1 MHLVFATSL
10 IPDDQLTSG
19 YDIANAVIVDALR
32 RAGVRITL
40 FGFVWANRRASD
52 AQNSIL
58 LGEVELRTESVSTL
72 QKIRWLSSALFF
84 GMTFSSAKML
94 TVSTNELKQELAKIE
109 PFDGFVI
116 AATQFA
122 GAFESLLKSK
132 PTLFIAHNVEFRSAE
147 ENAIASRSILQK
159 LLYKREARLLK
170 NLETRLCDR
179 ASYVL
184 TLAEED
190 RLALGVASGEQS
202 SALTLVAS
210 REHFRTSRRA
220 AVGCDLALIG
230 NWTWQPNRIGLDW
243 FLQEVVP
250 LLPHTVK
257 IRIAGYIP
265 HHIHSDHPG
274 IEWVGCVPN
283 ALAFLESA
291 AVIPLISRAGT
302 GVQLKTIQVFES
314 GLASVATSRS
324 LRGIA
329 YRPANCFVTDDA
341 QQFAQLLQTCIK
353 QPPDWVDGSVFYHAQ
368 RKTLDQCIQRGL
380 TVLEKTINKNKS
392 PEFLN

>member
-40 FGFVWANRRASD
+40 IGFNWPNRQSAD
-52 AQNSIL
+52 PENSVA
-58 LGEVELRTESVSTL
+58 LGKVDLRTEAVSAL
-72 QKIRWLSSALFF
+72 QKMQWLSKALYF
-84 GMTFSSAKML
+84 GTTFSSAKML
-94 TVSTNELKQELAKIE
+94 TVSIRKLKQELEKIE

-122 GAFESLLKSK
+122 GAFESLLHSK
-132 PTLFIAHNVEFRSAE
+132 PTLYMAHNVEFRSAE
-147 ENAIASRSILQK
+147 ENAIVSRSILQK

-170 NLETRLCDR
+170 RLEMRLCDH
-179 ASYVL
+179 ASYIL

-190 RLALGVASGEQS
+190 RLALGVASDERS

-210 REHFRTSRRA
+210 REHFRPSRRPA
-220 AVGCDLALIG
+220 ISCDLALIG

-250 LLPHTVK
+250 LLPQSVK
-257 IRIAGYIP
+257 IRIAGFIP
-265 HHIHSDHPG
+265 LDVQSEHPR
-274 IEWVGCVPN
+274 IDWVGYVPN
-283 ALAFLESA
+283 ALVFLESA

-314 GLASVATSRS
+314 GLACVATSRS

-341 QQFAQLLQTCIK
+341 QRFAQLLQSCIK

-380 TVLEKTINKNKS
+380 TALGKTINKNKS

>member
-40 FGFVWANRRASD
+40 IGYVWPNRRTSD
-52 AQNSIL
+52 SQNSIV
-58 LGEVELRTESVSTL
+58 LGDVELRTESVSTL

-94 TVSTNELKQELAKIE
+94 TVSIKKLKQELEKIE

-122 GAFESLLKSK
+122 GAFESLLHSK
-132 PTLFIAHNVEFRSAE
+132 PTLFIAHNVEYQSAE
-147 ENAIASRSILQK
+147 ENAMVSRSIQQK

-170 NLETRLCDR
+170 RLEMRLCDH

-190 RLALGVASGEQS
+190 RSALGVARDEQS
-202 SALTLVAS
+202 AALTLVAS
-210 REHFRTSRRA
+210 REHIRPARKA
-220 AVGCDLALIG
+220 AIGCDLALIG
-230 NWTWQPNRIGLDW
+230 NWTWHPNRIGLDW

-250 LLPHTVK
+250 LLPESVK

-274 IEWVGCVPN
+274 IEWVGYVPN
-283 ALAFLESA
+283 ALPFLESA

-302 GVQLKTIQVFES
+302 GVQLKTIQVFEN

-329 YRPANCFVTDDA
+329 YRPANCFVTDEA
-341 QQFAQLLQTCIK
+341 QQFAQFLQSCIK
-353 QPPDWVDGSVFYHAQ
+353 QPPDWVDGSVFYNAQ
-368 RKTLDQCIQRGL
+368 RKILDQCIQRGL
-380 TVLEKTINKNKS
+380 NALEKT
-392 PEFLN
+392 